1 MIDRQQLSRG
11 TFLRQAVSF
20 GRLSNGGSSRRI
32 ERLIDTGLAF
42 LLRLS
47 HFRPSESIAMPY
59 QIPRCQVIPLASHQA
74 SFQIDG
80 QERLRW
86 HFGSDYPR
94 PFFFPLNGPSGTSL
108 TRMGHPG
115 APNHDH
121 HQSVWFAHNKVLG
134 IDFWGNTSPARIRQ
148 KEWLAYHDGDE
159 AAVMAVKLGW
169 YDGHD
174 PKELLEQE
182 LIVSVRAGAAR
193 HSSGEKETLIE
204 LQSTFR
210 PTADML
216 EFGKTNFGF
225 LAVRVA
231 KSISAHFGGGQLSD
245 SEGRIGEPAIF
256 GNRARWMDYSGPTPL
271 APALRGEGPGVRGSS
286 NDPNTEFEGITYFD
300 HPSNPSHPTHWH
312 VREDGWMGASACF
325 AEPLIT
331 TKTAP
336 LTLRYLLHAH
346 ADKPNAARASSIFES
361 FANSNRFQVAKATA
375 KHETWSVTRL

>member
-1 MIDRQQLSRG
+1 
-11 TFLRQAVSF
+11 
-20 GRLSNGGSSRRI
+20 
-32 ERLIDTGLAF
+32 
-42 LLRLS
+42 
-47 HFRPSESIAMPY
+47 MPY
-59 QIPRCQVIPLASHQA
+59 HIPRCQIIPFPDHQA
-74 SFQIDG
+74 SFLIDG
-80 QERLRW
+80 RERLRW
-86 HFGSDYPR
+86 HFGPNYPR

-121 HQSVWFAHNKVLG
+121 HQSIWFAHNKVLG

-148 KEWLAYHDGDE
+148 KEWLAYIDGDE
-159 AAVMAVKLGW
+159 EAVMAVKLGW
-169 YDGHD
+169 FDGHD

-182 LIVSVRAGAAR
+182 LIISIRAGEAT
-193 HSSGEKETLIE
+193 HPNGPQETLVE

-231 KSISAHFGGGQLSD
+231 KSLSAHFGGGQLSD
-245 SEGRIGEPAIF
+245 SEGRVGEPALF

-271 APALRGEGPGVRGSS
+271 APAGTAASVVRGEGLGVRGSS
-286 NDPNTEFEGITYFD
+286 LDSQTINEGITYFD

-325 AEPLIT
+325 TGPLT
-331 TKTAP
+331 PTKAAP
-336 LTLRYLLHAH
+336 LVLRYLLHAH
-346 ADKPNAARASSIFES
+346 AGQPDPVRANATFDQ
-361 FANSNRFQVAKATA
+361 FAQRQAFAVTKATV
-375 KHETWSVTRL
+375 KHETWTVKRA